1 MATLLSPTAHT
12 MRQRF
17 GEWLKARRE
26 DAGVTQLDLSKLLG
40 HSYVSM
46 VSQVERGRSLIPSPD
61 LMAWAGA
68 IKVKPKDFAMQYLYW
83 CHPEVSAMLTGVDP
97 FEKEGLPPIPKG
109 SAANP
114 GGHSAAAKKAKKK

>member
-26 DAGVTQLDLSKLLG
+26 DAGVTQLDLSRILG

-46 VSQVERGRSLIPSPD
+46 VSQVERGRSLVPPPD
-61 LMAWAGA
+61 LRAWADA
-68 IKVKPKDFAMQYLYW
+68 VKVKPKEFALQYLYW
-83 CHPEVSAMLTGVDP
+83 CHPEASAMLTGVDP
-97 FEKEGLPPIPKG
+97 FEKEGLEPNPKG
-109 SAANP
+109 AAANP